1 MIILKSASSKDP
13 NTDVAAPLDPNPKQP
28 ITPPAPNTPSFILDD
43 DTRAEVHAI
52 LTTFQGNLNR
62 QKFKQAHL
70 AVHAFIDC
78 RAKSMHK
85 RTPPPELPQFA
96 LVQSESSHAAWLKDI
111 QKYLETILLPV
122 HDEPWYAPLLISTS
136 KLKSLKLAE
145 LKIQGHVEY
154 PLALLLLE
162 IQKPSKF
169 ILSRW
174 SNCIASAIQLTA
186 QELAVKPASLSNLNH
201 DNLDSHLRIL
211 EYLNSCKTSASTS
224 NSEDGKLR
232 NDMTLKPLYQLHDSI
247 IDIFITYSII

>member
-13 NTDVAAPLDPNPKQP
+13 NTNVAAPLDPNPKQP

-43 DTRAEVHAI
+43 NTRAEVHAI

-111 QKYLETILLPV
+111 QNI
-122 HDEPWYAPLLISTS
+122 W
-136 KLKSLKLAE
+136 KLYYYRYMMSL
-145 LKIQGHVEY
+145 GHVEY

-186 QELAVKPASLSNLNH
+186 QELAVKPAH
-201 DNLDSHLRIL
+201 
-211 EYLNSCKTSASTS
+211 
-224 NSEDGKLR
+224 
-232 NDMTLKPLYQLHDSI
+232 
-247 IDIFITYSII
+247 